1 MVRRWNELIGY
12 LVQPRRIIPLIVI
25 LLGGGDNG
33 KTVLI
38 RTVVRLLGN
47 QLVHAQRVGGPRQ
60 EPVRDGQPVRQAPVR
75 GRRRSGR
82 SPAAGRSVENYQRGQ
97 RGYRRIEVPALLQL
111 CRSNGAALDE
121 RSPATG
127 VIRHR
132 TALLLEQHH
141 DVQTILRHVDSA
153 KREHLRIPSLLMRAR
168 AHATVRVWK
177 KRLELQAH
185 SRTQVRSD
193 CGLPVATGAVP

>member
-1 MVRRWNELIGY
+1 MGPPWNELIGY

-38 RTVVRLLGN
+38 RTVVRLLGH

-97 RGYRRIEVPALLQL
+97 RGYRRI
-111 CRSNGAALDE
+111 
-121 RSPATG
+121 
-127 VIRHR
+127 
-132 TALLLEQHH
+132 
-141 DVQTILRHVDSA
+141 
-153 KREHLRIPSLLMRAR
+153 
-168 AHATVRVWK
+168 
-177 KRLELQAH
+177 
-185 SRTQVRSD
+185 
-193 CGLPVATGAVP
+193 